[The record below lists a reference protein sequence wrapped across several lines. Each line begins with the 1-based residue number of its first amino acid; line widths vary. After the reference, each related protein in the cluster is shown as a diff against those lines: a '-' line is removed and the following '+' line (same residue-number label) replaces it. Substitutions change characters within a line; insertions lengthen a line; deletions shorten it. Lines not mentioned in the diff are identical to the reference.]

1 MGDKVLN
8 NQEDQ
13 LMSKEE
19 EYKDILKGLEE
30 NPGIADLMR
39 IYSDYQKIIRSSNK
53 YLQAMQ
59 TKFTLSTSN
68 SSE

>member
-1 MGDKVLN
+1 MGSKVLN

-13 LMSKEE
+13 LSTKEI
-19 EYKDILKGLEE
+19 EYKDIVKGLEE
-30 NPGIADLMR
+30 NPGIAELMK
-39 IYSDYQKIIRSSNK
+39 IYSDYQKIIQTSNK

-59 TKFTLSTSN
+59 TKFTVSTSN

>member
-1 MGDKVLN
+1 MGSKVLN

-13 LMSKEE
+13 LSTKEI
-19 EYKDILKGLEE
+19 EYKHIVKGLEE

-39 IYSDYQKIIRSSNK
+39 IYSDYQKIIQTSNK

-59 TKFTLSTSN
+59 TKFTVSTSN

>member
-8 NQEDQ
+8 NREDQ

-19 EYKDILKGLEE
+19 EYKDIVKGLKE

-39 IYSDYQKIIRSSNK
+39 IYSDYQKIIQTSNK
-53 YLQAMQ
+53 YLQAIQ
-59 TKFTLSTSN
+59 TKFTVSTSN